1 MRILFLTN
9 LYPPFELGG
18 YEQWC
23 QEVAEGM
30 RERGHQ
36 VLVLTSRYGTNRAE
50 LAETD
55 VARTLH
61 LQADLFHYRPVDF
74 LRYHDR
80 HERENQVELRRVLDT
95 FEPEVAVVWGMYGL
109 SRNLPFWLEQWMP
122 DQVAYF
128 ISSYWPQDP
137 DIHVAYWRL
146 PGASTA
152 GELVKR
158 PLRGWVLQRLGQ
170 EGYPP
175 VLRFDRALCCSQYVR
190 DVLVDA
196 GKLPPTAGV
205 LFGGIDLEPF
215 QQEATSWDYD
225 GRRPLRL
232 VYVGSLLP
240 QKGVHT
246 AIEAVGMLRQQG
258 MAERVSLTIIGVGH
272 PDYEARL
279 HELVGRLGVGDRV
292 HFVGRVPR
300 PEIPSWLGRFDVF
313 LFTSIWP
320 EPMARTVMEAMAAG
334 LLVIGTEVGGQVE
347 MLQDDST
354 GLTFGVEDAEALSAQ
369 IGRVISDPA
378 AGTRVAAAGQQM
390 IEQRFTLDR
399 MVSDFEAWLGSMVL

>member
-23 QEVAEGM
+23 QEVAVGM

-36 VLVLTSRYGTNRAE
+36 VFVLTSRYGANGTE
-50 LAETD
+50 LAEPE

-61 LQADLFHYRPVDF
+61 LQADLYHYRVMDF
-74 LRYHDR
+74 LRHYDK
-80 HERENQVELRRVLDT
+80 HERENQEELRRVLDT
-95 FEPEVAVVWGMYGL
+95 FEPDVAVVWGMYGL
-109 SRNLPFWLEQWMP
+109 SRSLPSWLEQWMP
-122 DQVAYF
+122 SQVAYF
-128 ISSYWPQDP
+128 ISSYWPEDP
-137 DIHVAYWRL
+137 DIHVEYWRL
-146 PGASTA
+146 PGGSRA
-152 GELVKR
+152 GELIKR
-158 PLRGWVLQRLGQ
+158 PLRRWALYRLSQ

-196 GKLPPTAGV
+196 GRLPPAAGV

-215 QQEATSWDYD
+215 QQEASSWDYD
-225 GRRPLRL
+225 GRRALRL

-246 AIEAVGMLRQQG
+246 AIEAVGILRQQG
-258 MAERVSLTIIGVGH
+258 MAEKVSLTIIGSGH

-279 HELVGRLGVGDRV
+279 HELAGRLGIEERV
-292 HFVGRVPR
+292 NFVGRVPR
-300 PEIPSWLGRFDVF
+300 PEIPSWLQRFDAF

-347 MLQDDST
+347 MLEDGTT
-354 GLTFGVEDAEALSAQ
+354 GLTFGVENAGALATQ
-369 IGRVISDPA
+369 ITRVIRDPA
-378 AGTRVAAAGQQM
+378 AGTRVAQAGQLM
-390 IEQRFTLDR
+390 IEERFTLDR
-399 MVSDFEAWLGSMVL
+399 MVSDFEAWLSGMVA